1 MTYAD
6 PSIGGGVK
14 TWHPTFLYES
24 LLNTVAL
31 VAILVSRR
39 INKKQ
44 RLGDSICFYMTW
56 YGLIRGIV
64 IEPLRMDPLLFSQSI
79 GPDVLFNRV
88 NVVMNLVLALIGIIW
103 FILKHTVIKSELYLE
118 YQADIKSKKID
129 GVVCKLEGTL
139 VLDSLM
145 RASEFKS
152 EKDTILLIKKPKI
165 EKPKVEKKL
174 QIDTV
179 LPKEKVKIELV
190 KKNINANR
198 NGVAYAKTKLINL
211 SNDDIE
217 DLYVV
222 ISCDGN
228 IIKKEKLTLLGNE
241 LEVKFELP
249 AKFSTKTIKRNVLIK
264 IEHKNELLIEK
275 EYTITINRYK
285 PSR

>member
-1 MTYAD
+1 MTENGIKLYQEKNTPQHQAVVKKVLSSSAKFCKIETD
-6 PSIGGGVK
+6 SSITK
-14 TWHPTFLYES
+14 
-24 LLNTVAL
+24 
-31 VAILVSRR
+31 
-39 INKKQ
+39 
-44 RLGDSICFYMTW
+44 
-56 YGLIRGIV
+56 LI
-64 IEPLRMDPLLFSQSI
+64 F
-79 GPDVLFNRV
+79 
-88 NVVMNLVLALIGIIW
+88 
-103 FILKHTVIKSELYLE
+103 K
-118 YQADIKSKKID
+118 
-129 GVVCKLEGTL
+129 EGTL